1 MNPKIERLDKD
12 IQKTKEKIN
21 ELSTRLILLET
32 QKIEAENTEI
42 LALVRSLSMTPAELI
57 EWLTLETTPQKP
69 QEKPK
74 EATQEKSVEVEKEN
88 FYGEA

>member
-21 ELSTRLILLET
+21 ELSTRLNLLET
-32 QKIEAENTEI
+32 QKTEAENTEI

-57 EWLTLETTPQKP
+57 EWLRLETTPQ
-69 QEKPK
+69 QAK
-74 EATQEKSVEVEKEN
+74 ENPIEKEN